1 MTRRRLHL
9 VLLRMLLSLLAALA
23 GPARAA
29 GMEPCSYASVF
40 PGAALNA
47 LVLPYHA
54 EIRDGRVPPPELQLA
69 SRQIAA
75 LVHLEVLMGLLK
87 YHSIGAKHLW
97 AEPGEVCDVDVI
109 IGRITRPGAA
119 GALRP
124 GQGAVLVWGRLFEQA
139 GEFYLQSYLR
149 FVRQDGEG
157 SEDGAAE
164 QLWFKNGPLQLRG
177 SLPTQAIAFAPRRIS
192 RAELAQVDRDF
203 RQAMVLRS
211 RPERSAPGRAIEF
224 SPHQALAYWVSEARG
239 DWLRLQSQQG
249 GPGGWVQV
257 ATQPGEQAAWSL
269 QRWLP
274 ELAYVDAVSA
284 FVRLRVDG
292 LTAAQRTR
300 TAALMEQGLSRYER
314 AVPADLAPSAWGL
327 ASALRGWQAW
337 EQGRYEAA
345 LALFE
350 KAQAQ
355 LPAYAGARQLAALA
369 RVSVGPEALN
379 ADSAARLSRELMGA
393 LALAPD
399 NAQLLSNLERLYSFY
414 EQQRPDWSPFEPE
427 ALRERQLIVR
437 AAARRP

>member
-1 MTRRRLHL
+1 MMRRRLL
-9 VLLRMLLSLLAALA
+9 YLLMSLLAVLA

-47 LVLPYHA
+47 LVLPYQA
-54 EIRDGRVPPPELQLA
+54 ETRDGRPPPPELQLA

-87 YHSIGAKHLW
+87 YPSIGAKHLW

-109 IGRITRPGAA
+109 IGRITRAGAS

-149 FVRQDGEG
+149 FVRQGGAGSDG
-157 SEDGAAE
+157 DGGAE
-164 QLWFKNGPLQLRG
+164 QLWFKNGPLALRAG
-177 SLPTQAIAFAPRRIS
+177 LPTQAIAFAPRRIS

-203 RQAMVLRS
+203 RQAMVLRP
-211 RPERSAPGRAIEF
+211 RPERGAAGRAIEF
-224 SPHQALAYWVSEARG
+224 SPHQALAFWVSEARG
-239 DWLRLQSQQG
+239 EWLKLQPQQG
-249 GPGGWVQV
+249 GPGGWVHV
-257 ATQPGEQAAWSL
+257 AGQPGEPAAWSL

-274 ELAYVDAVSA
+274 ELAFIDAVSA

-314 AVPADLAPSAWGL
+314 AVPADLAPGAWGL
-327 ASALRGWQAW
+327 ASAMRGWQAW
-337 EQGRYEAA
+337 EQGRYEPA

-350 KAQAQ
+350 QAQAQ

-369 RVSVGPEALN
+369 RVSADPGALN
-379 ADSAARLSRELMGA
+379 ADTAARLSRELMAA

-399 NAQLLSNLERLYSFY
+399 NAQLLGNLERLYSFY
-414 EQQRPDWSPFEPE
+414 EQQRPDWSPYEPE

>member
-1 MTRRRLHL
+1 MMRRLLYVL
-9 VLLRMLLSLLAALA
+9 VSLLAVLA
-23 GPARAA
+23 GPARSA

-40 PGAALNA
+40 EGAALNA
-47 LVLPYHA
+47 LVLPYQA
-54 EIRDGRVPPPELQLA
+54 ETRDGRAPPPELQLA

-87 YHSIGAKHLW
+87 YPSIGAKHLW

-109 IGRITRPGAA
+109 IGRITRAGAA

-149 FVRQDGEG
+149 FVRQGGEG
-157 SEDGAAE
+157 SGGSE

-203 RQAMVLRS
+203 RQAMVLRP
-211 RPERSAPGRAIEF
+211 RPERSAAGRAIEF
-224 SPHQALAYWVSEARG
+224 SPHQALAFWVSEVRG
-239 DWLRLQSQQG
+239 EWLKLQSQQG
-249 GPGGWVQV
+249 GPGGWVHV
-257 ATQPGEQAAWSL
+257 TSQPQAAWSL

-300 TAALMEQGLSRYER
+300 TAALMELGLSRYER
-314 AVPADLAPSAWGL
+314 AVPADLAPGAWGL

-350 KAQAQ
+350 LAQAQ

-369 RVSVGPEALN
+369 RVAVSPEALN
-379 ADSAARLSRELMGA
+379 ADSAARLSRELMAA

-399 NAQLLSNLERLYSFY
+399 NGLLLGNLERLYAFY